1 MWFLLLGVLGV
12 ALKFFEIGPVAT
24 LSWWIV
30 LIPFALAMAW
40 WAWADWSGYTKAQV
54 IKKARSVDP
63 DKFDAEKDSILS
75 EYRGSSVLERFID
88 PNGTGTYALPDY
100 AATANP
106 LTISPLDLYYQF
118 RVVEAKRFNP

>member
-54 IKKARSVDP
+54 IKKENERKEERIDRQRSR
-63 DKFDAEKDSILS
+63 LGML
-75 EYRGSSVLERFID
+75 GSPSSR
-88 PNGTGTYALPDY
+88 
-100 AATANP
+100 
-106 LTISPLDLYYQF
+106 
-118 RVVEAKRFNP
+118 KRRSKG